1 MSSATDKHGQDH
13 LELVCLYALEALPS
27 SEGRASEAHIAACAH
42 CQRELDTLRPIVE
55 SFVSWPTDVLRPPT
69 SLRGHLAQRIA
80 ANTGGEPVLVQ
91 SHGWAEPRW
100 EEVAPGISC
109 KLLSTDTQ
117 QHAGTPRPRSRICAS
132 PPCGSRRIASAGR

>member
-27 SEGRASEAHIAACAH
+27 SEGPASEAHIAACAH

-69 SLRGHLAQRIA
+69 SVRGHLRESRLIR
-80 ANTGGEPVLVQ
+80 
-91 SHGWAEPRW
+91 AENR
-100 EEVAPGISC
+100 C
-109 KLLSTDTQ
+109 
-117 QHAGTPRPRSRICAS
+117 
-132 PPCGSRRIASAGR
+132 